1 MSKFTIPPEKLRWQP
16 ARSSLRDTSTHK
28 AARAGGI
35 VGQDE
40 ARLALRFALTTSG
53 HHHNAYLRGPEGSG
67 RRTLIRSLLEEL
79 KPEPRRSQDFC
90 YVHNFANPDRP
101 RLIVL
106 AGGQG
111 RQFQHAMT
119 RISLFVRDRLPEIL
133 KNDPIRSR
141 REARKEAA
149 EREIRLQVKP
159 LENKLKGDG
168 LALMRTQSGPTS
180 RVSIYP
186 LVMGK
191 PVSPEEYRNLV
202 TQGQAREEERL
213 ESLKKAEGWQAEVN
227 RVAHEV
233 NQIWQQ
239 ANQHIDQINATET
252 ARILGEMTA
261 EVGRRF
267 KASGMDVFLREMIDD
282 IVEKRVGR
290 DTSHLAEPTL
300 LYGVNVLTARPDR
313 QNAPVVYASQPSVAN
328 LFGTIDP
335 AWMSSGRAVTSFR
348 GIRTGALL
356 EADGGFLVLDAAD
369 VLGEPGCWRMLM
381 RALRTGLSEVV
392 PPELGWPYSAQSLKP
407 EPIPVQLRVLLTG
420 DQATF
425 DRLAAEDRDFE
436 HLFRILVDFD
446 HSLARDQEGIDAYV
460 RFMAGL
466 VERESLPH
474 LDQSAI
480 EAVIEHGARLS
491 PERGRLSS
499 CFGVLADLLR
509 EAAQLARDE
518 GESEIGRAQI
528 EHALE
533 LKRTRH
539 GLALKRL
546 LREFNTGGSE
556 IRLRG
561 RADGI
566 VLGATATHSAGHVQ
580 GLPCPIKAAV
590 SPDRIT
596 EVLIDGRADDG
607 SMVLAL
613 TRLLHLPS
621 VPGLRALLQSVK
633 PAEARADAVR
643 DRGLDLACT
652 SALLGS
658 LAGAGLRQ
666 DLCLIGRVDAQG
678 QVLPVNHINERIEAF
693 FELCRQ
699 AGLSGQQAVVIPRA
713 SQSGLMLGSE
723 LIKACANDMFQV
735 YAVDNA
741 IQAAELATGVK
752 AGLWKDGAFTEDSL
766 LSRARAALTG

>member
-16 ARSSLRDTSTHK
+16 AGSSLRDTSTHK
-28 AARAGGI
+28 AARASGI

-149 EREIRLQVKP
+149 EREIRLKVKP

-213 ESLKKAEGWQAEVN
+213 ESLKKAESWQAEVN

-267 KASGMDVFLREMIDD
+267 KANGMDVFLREIIDD

-369 VLGEPGCWRMLM
+369 VLDEPGCWRMLM

-436 HLFRILVDFD
+436 HLFRVLVDFD
-446 HSLARDQEGIDAYV
+446 HSLARDQEGIDGYV

-491 PERGRLSS
+491 PEKGRLSS

-518 GESEIGRAQI
+518 GENEIARAQI

-566 VLGATATHSAGHVQ
+566 VLAATATHSAGHVQ

-607 SMVLAL
+607 GMVLAL
-613 TRLLHLPS
+613 TRLLHLGS

-633 PAEARADAVR
+633 PAEARADAVQ
-643 DRGLDLACT
+643 DRGLDLACM

-658 LAGAGLRQ
+658 LAVAGLRQ
-666 DLCLIGRVDAQG
+666 DLCLIGCVDAQG
-678 QVLPVNHINERIEAF
+678 QVLPVSHINERIEAF

-713 SQSGLMLGSE
+713 SQNELMLGSE
-723 LIKACANDMFQV
+723 LVKACANDMFQV

-741 IQAAELATGVK
+741 IQAAELATGMK
-752 AGLWKDGAFTEDSL
+752 AGLWKDGAFSENSL
-766 LSRARAALTG
+766 LGRARAALTG